1 MSINTL
7 EYAAVFM
14 EELDHQLVENST
26 TGWMED
32 NAGQVQYNG
41 GAEVKIP
48 KMQMSGLG
56 DYDRDGG
63 FAKGAV
69 TVTYETKEMT
79 QDRGRTFQLDAM
91 DVDETNFAAMAG
103 NVMGEFQRTKVIPEI
118 DAYRYS
124 TIAKLAEKNK
134 KVKEYTPV
142 KGQIFETLVEDLAA
156 VRDIAGDCAELVIA
170 MNAKLAGKLDLEK
183 GGQNI
188 LQGGVFRQGSAELKV
203 KEIDGC
209 PIIRVPSARFQT
221 EYTFYDGVTE
231 NQTAGGFAPAEEAQE
246 INWIV
251 ILRHA
256 PVAVSKTDVTR
267 IFDPMTNQN
276 ANAWK
281 IDYRKYHDL
290 WIMDNGMEGV
300 LVSVKPKES
309 DDKKDGDGTNGSGGG
324 GEQAS

>member
-1 MSINTL
+1 MSFNSIQ
-7 EYAAVFM
+7 YATVFM
-14 EELDHQLVENST
+14 EELDSQLVEKST
-26 TGWMED
+26 TGWMEG

-69 TVTYETKEMT
+69 TVTYETRKLT

-91 DVDETNFAAMAG
+91 DVDETNFAATAG
-103 NVMGEFQRTKVIPEI
+103 AVMREFQNTKVIPEI

-124 TIAKLAEKNK
+124 KIAEMAKTAGKT
-134 KVKEYTPV
+134 KEYTAV
-142 KGQIFETLVEDLAA
+142 VDTIFENLMNDMTAI
-156 VRDIAGDCAELVIA
+156 RDTVGDGCEMVIA
-170 MNAKLAGKLDLEK
+170 MSAKVAGMLDLAK
-183 GGQNI
+183 GGTNV
-188 LQGGVFRQGSAELKV
+188 LESGVFQQGSAELKV

-221 EYTFYDGVTE
+221 KYTFMDGVTE
-231 NQTAGGFAPAEEAQE
+231 NETDGGFAAAEDAKA
-246 INWIV
+246 INWIIMV
-251 ILRHA
+251 KSA
-256 PVAVSKTDVTR
+256 PVAISKTDVTR

-281 IDYRKYHDL
+281 IDYRKYHDI
-290 WIMDNGMEGV
+290 WITDNGMDGI
-300 LVSVKPKES
+300 LVNIS
-309 DDKKDGDGTNGSGGG
+309 N
-324 GEQAS
+324 A

>member
-1 MSINTL
+1 MSFNSL
-7 EYAAVFM
+7 QYASIFM
-14 EELDHQLVENST
+14 SDLDKQLVEGST

-32 NAGQVQYNG
+32 NAMQVQYNG

-69 TVTYETKEMT
+69 TVTYETKQLT

-91 DVDETNFAAMAG
+91 DVDETNFAATAG
-103 NVMGEFQRTKVIPEI
+103 AVMGEFQRSRVIPEI

-124 TIAKLAEKNK
+124 KIAELAQAAGKT
-134 KVKEYTPV
+134 KEYKAAKDT
-142 KGQIFETLVEDLAA
+142 IFEELMNDMTAI
-156 VRDIAGDCAELVIA
+156 RDIVGDGCEMVIA
-170 MNAKLAGKLDLEK
+170 MNAKAAGLLDLAK
-183 GGQNI
+183 GGTNVLESGIFQ
-188 LQGGVFRQGSAELKV
+188 QGSAELKV

-221 EYTFYDGVTE
+221 KYTFLDGVTE
-231 NQTAGGFAPAEEAQE
+231 SETEGGFTAAADAKG
-246 INWIV
+246 INWIIMV
-251 ILRHA
+251 KNA
-256 PVAVSKTDVTR
+256 PVAISKTDVTR

-281 IDYRKYHDL
+281 IDYRKYHDI
-290 WIMDNGMEGV
+290 WITENGMNGI
-300 LVSVKPKES
+300 LVNI
-309 DDKKDGDGTNGSGGG
+309 DKA
-324 GEQAS
+324 EA

>member
-1 MSINTL
+1 MGINTL

-14 EELDHQLVENST
+14 EGLDQQLVENST

-32 NAGQVQYNG
+32 NAGQIQYNG

-48 KMQMSGLG
+48 KMQLSGLG
-56 DYDRDGG
+56 NYDRDGG
-63 FAKGAV
+63 FVKGAV
-69 TVTYETKEMT
+69 TVTYETMEMT

-124 TIAKLAEKNK
+124 KIAEMAEENGKLT
-134 KVKEYTPV
+134 EYTPE
-142 KGQIFETLVEDLAA
+142 KGGILEKLVEDITA
-156 VRDIAGDCAELVIA
+156 VRDQAGDCAELVVA

-183 GGQNI
+183 GGENI
-188 LQGGVFRQGSAELKV
+188 LQSGVFQQGSAELKV
-203 KEIDGC
+203 REIDGC

-221 EYTFYDGVTE
+221 GYTFFDGVTE
-231 NQTAGGFAPAEEAQE
+231 SEKEGGFAPVEEARE

-251 ILRHA
+251 CLKRA

-290 WIMDNGMEGV
+290 WIMDNGMEGI
-300 LVSVKPKES
+300 LVSVQPRA
-309 DDKKDGDGTNGSGGG
+309 DGADGTREN
-324 GEQAS
+324 GEQKA

>member
-1 MSINTL
+1 MSINTMA
-7 EYAAVFM
+7 YAAIFM
-14 EELDHQLVENST
+14 EELDHQLVEGST
-26 TGWMED
+26 TGWMEE

-48 KMQMSGLG
+48 KVTMSGLG
-56 DYDRDGG
+56 NYDRDGG
-63 FAKGAV
+63 FVKGAV
-69 TVTYETKEMT
+69 SVTYETKEMT

-124 TIAKLAEKNK
+124 KIAELAEAKGKTK
-134 KVKEYTPV
+134 KYQPAV
-142 KGQIFETLVEDLAA
+142 GSIFENLMTDLNA
-156 VRDIAGDCAELVIA
+156 VRDLAGECEDIVIA
-170 MNAKLAGKLDLEK
+170 MNAKTAGLLDLEK
-183 GGQNI
+183 GGTNI
-188 LQGGVFRQGSAELKV
+188 LQGGTFTQGSLELKV

-221 EYTFYDGVTE
+221 KFKFLDGVTNAE
-231 NQTAGGFAPAEEAQE
+231 GGFTADETAKE
-246 INWIV
+246 INWM
-251 ILRHA
+251 ILVKHV

-290 WIMDNGMEGV
+290 WIMDNGMDGIM
-300 LVSVKPKES
+300 VSINEA
-309 DDKKDGDGTNGSGGG
+309 
-324 GEQAS
+324 GE

>member
-1 MSINTL
+1 MNTMQ
-7 EYAAVFM
+7 YASVFM
-14 EELDHQLVENST
+14 TELDKQLVEKST

-48 KMQMSGLG
+48 KMTMSGLG

-69 TVTYETKEMT
+69 TVSYETRTLT

-91 DVDETNFAAMAG
+91 DVDETNFAATAG
-103 NVMGEFQRTKVIPEI
+103 NVMREFQSTKVIPEI

-124 TIAKLAEKNK
+124 KIYGLAEAAGKTNTYK
-134 KVKEYTPV
+134 ATVDT
-142 KGQIFETLVEDLAA
+142 IFETLMNDITA
-156 VRDIAGDCAELVIA
+156 VRDVVGECTEIVIA
-170 MNAKLAGKLDLEK
+170 MSAKVAGMLDLAK
-183 GGQNI
+183 GGSNVLQNGFFE
-188 LQGGVFRQGSAELKV
+188 QGKAEIKV

-209 PIIRVPSARFQT
+209 PIIRVPSARFKT
-221 EYTFYDGVTE
+221 VYDFLDGVE
-231 NQTAGGFAPAEEAQE
+231 NAEGGFAAAADAKG
-246 INWIV
+246 INWM
-251 ILRHA
+251 ILVKNA

-290 WIMDNGMEGV
+290 WIMDNGMDGV
-300 LVSVKPKES
+300 LVSV
-309 DDKKDGDGTNGSGGG
+309 
-324 GEQAS
+324 GE

>member
-1 MSINTL
+1 MSFNSIQ
-7 EYAAVFM
+7 YATVFM
-14 EELDHQLVENST
+14 EELDSQLVEKST
-26 TGWMED
+26 TGWMEG

-69 TVTYETKEMT
+69 TVTYETRKLT

-91 DVDETNFAAMAG
+91 DVDETNFAATAG
-103 NVMGEFQRTKVIPEI
+103 AVMREFQNTKVIPEI

-124 TIAKLAEKNK
+124 KIAELAKTAGK
-134 KVKEYTPV
+134 IKEYTAAV
-142 KGQIFETLVEDLAA
+142 DTIFENLMNDMTAIRDAVGDGCELIIAMSAKVAGMLDLA
-156 VRDIAGDCAELVIA
+156 
-170 MNAKLAGKLDLEK
+170 K
-183 GGQNI
+183 GGTNV
-188 LQGGVFRQGSAELKV
+188 LESGVFQQGSAELKV

-221 EYTFYDGVTE
+221 KYDFMDGVTE
-231 NQTAGGFAPAEEAQE
+231 NETDGGFAKAEDAKG
-246 INWIV
+246 INWIIMV
-251 ILRHA
+251 KSA
-256 PVAVSKTDVTR
+256 PVAISKTDVTR

-281 IDYRKYHDL
+281 IDYRKYHDI
-290 WIMDNGMEGV
+290 WITDNGMDGI
-300 LVSVKPKES
+300 LVNIS
-309 DDKKDGDGTNGSGGG
+309 N
-324 GEQAS
+324 A

>member
-1 MSINTL
+1 MNTM
-7 EYAAVFM
+7 EYAAIFM
-14 EELDHQLVENST
+14 EELDHQLVDVST
-26 TGWMED
+26 TGWMEE

-69 TVTYETKEMT
+69 TVSYETREMT

-91 DVDETNFAAMAG
+91 DVDETNFAATAG
-103 NVMGEFQRTKVIPEI
+103 CVMGEFQRTKVVPEI

-124 TIAKLAEKNK
+124 KIYALANTAKQTKS
-134 KVKEYTPV
+134 YTPAV
-142 KGQIFETLVEDLAA
+142 SSVFETLVNDITE
-156 VRDIAGDCAELVIA
+156 VRDRVGECTEVVIA
-170 MNAKLAGKLDLEK
+170 MSAKVAGLLDLAK
-183 GGQNI
+183 GGTNVLESGVFQ
-188 LQGGVFRQGSAELKV
+188 QGGVELKV

-221 EYTFYDGVTE
+221 SYDFLDGVTE
-231 NQTAGGFAPAEEAQE
+231 TETEGGFAAAEGAKP
-246 INWIV
+246 INWM
-251 ILRHA
+251 ILVKTA

-290 WIMDNGMEGV
+290 WIMDNGMNGV
-300 LVSVKPKES
+300 LVSV
-309 DDKKDGDGTNGSGGG
+309 NN
-324 GEQAS
+324 A

>member
-1 MSINTL
+1 MSFNSIQ
-7 EYAAVFM
+7 YATVFM
-14 EELDHQLVENST
+14 EELDSQLVEKST
-26 TGWMED
+26 TGWMEG

-69 TVTYETKEMT
+69 TVTYETRKLT

-91 DVDETNFAAMAG
+91 DVDETNFAATAG
-103 NVMGEFQRTKVIPEI
+103 AVMREFQNTKVIPEI

-124 TIAKLAEKNK
+124 KIAEMAKTAGKT
-134 KVKEYTPV
+134 KEYTAV
-142 KGQIFETLVEDLAA
+142 VDTIFENLMNDMTAIRDA
-156 VRDIAGDCAELVIA
+156 VGDGCELVIA
-170 MNAKLAGKLDLEK
+170 MSAKVAGMLDLAK
-183 GGQNI
+183 GGTNV
-188 LQGGVFRQGSAELKV
+188 LESGVFQQGSAELKV

-221 EYTFYDGVTE
+221 KYTFMDGVTE
-231 NQTAGGFAPAEEAQE
+231 NETDGGFAKAEDAKA
-246 INWIV
+246 INWIIMV
-251 ILRHA
+251 KSA
-256 PVAVSKTDVTR
+256 PVAISKTDVTR

-281 IDYRKYHDL
+281 IDYRKYHDI
-290 WIMDNGMEGV
+290 WITDNGMDGI
-300 LVSVKPKES
+300 LVNIS
-309 DDKKDGDGTNGSGGG
+309 N
-324 GEQAS
+324 A

>member
-1 MSINTL
+1 MSFNSF
-7 EYAAVFM
+7 EYASVFM
-14 EELDHQLVENST
+14 EELDSQLVEKST
-26 TGWMED
+26 TGWMEG

-69 TVTYETKEMT
+69 TVTYETRKLT

-91 DVDETNFAAMAG
+91 DVDETNFAATAG
-103 NVMGEFQRTKVIPEI
+103 AVMREFQNTKVIPEI

-124 TIAKLAEKNK
+124 KIAELAKTAGK
-134 KVKEYTPV
+134 TKEYTAAV
-142 KGQIFETLVEDLAA
+142 DTIFENLMNDMTAIRDA
-156 VRDIAGDCAELVIA
+156 VGDGCELVIA
-170 MNAKLAGKLDLEK
+170 MSAKVAGMLDLAK
-183 GGQNI
+183 GGTNV
-188 LQGGVFRQGSAELKV
+188 LESGVFQQGSAELKV

-221 EYTFYDGVTE
+221 KYTFMDGVTE
-231 NQTAGGFAPAEEAQE
+231 SETDGGFVKAEDAKG
-246 INWIV
+246 INWIIMV
-251 ILRHA
+251 KSA
-256 PVAVSKTDVTR
+256 PVAISKTDVTR

-281 IDYRKYHDL
+281 IDYRKYHDI
-290 WIMDNGMEGV
+290 WITDNGMDGI
-300 LVSVKPKES
+300 LVNISK
-309 DDKKDGDGTNGSGGG
+309 
-324 GEQAS
+324 A

>member
-1 MSINTL
+1 MSFNSIQ
-7 EYAAVFM
+7 YATVFM
-14 EELDHQLVENST
+14 EELDSQLVEKST
-26 TGWMED
+26 TGWMEG

-69 TVTYETKEMT
+69 TVTYETRKLT

-91 DVDETNFAAMAG
+91 DVDETNFAATAG
-103 NVMGEFQRTKVIPEI
+103 AVMREFQNTKVIPEI

-124 TIAKLAEKNK
+124 KIAEMAKTAGKT
-134 KVKEYTPV
+134 KEYTAV
-142 KGQIFETLVEDLAA
+142 VDTIFENLMNDMTAIRDA
-156 VRDIAGDCAELVIA
+156 VGDGCELVIA
-170 MNAKLAGKLDLEK
+170 MSAKVAGMLDLAK
-183 GGQNI
+183 GGTNV
-188 LQGGVFRQGSAELKV
+188 LESGVFQQGSAELKV

-221 EYTFYDGVTE
+221 KYTFMDGVTE
-231 NQTAGGFAPAEEAQE
+231 NETDGGFAKAEDAKA
-246 INWIV
+246 INWIIMV
-251 ILRHA
+251 KSA
-256 PVAVSKTDVTR
+256 PVAISKTDVTR

-281 IDYRKYHDL
+281 IDYRKYHDI
-290 WIMDNGMEGV
+290 WITDNGMDGI
-300 LVSVKPKES
+300 LVNISK
-309 DDKKDGDGTNGSGGG
+309 
-324 GEQAS
+324 A

>member
-1 MSINTL
+1 MSFNSIQ
-7 EYAAVFM
+7 YATVFM
-14 EELDHQLVENST
+14 EELDSQLVEKST
-26 TGWMED
+26 TGWMEG

-69 TVTYETKEMT
+69 TVTYETRKLT

-91 DVDETNFAAMAG
+91 DVDETNFAATAG
-103 NVMGEFQRTKVIPEI
+103 AVMREFQNTKVIPEI

-124 TIAKLAEKNK
+124 KIAELAKTAGK
-134 KVKEYTPV
+134 IKEYTAAV
-142 KGQIFETLVEDLAA
+142 DTIFENLMNDMTAIRDA
-156 VRDIAGDCAELVIA
+156 VGDGCELVIA
-170 MNAKLAGKLDLEK
+170 MSAKVAGMLDLAK
-183 GGQNI
+183 GGTNV
-188 LQGGVFRQGSAELKV
+188 LESGVFQQGSAELKV

-221 EYTFYDGVTE
+221 KYDFMDGVTE
-231 NQTAGGFAPAEEAQE
+231 NETDGGFAKAEDAKG
-246 INWIV
+246 INWIIMV
-251 ILRHA
+251 KSA
-256 PVAVSKTDVTR
+256 PVAISKTDVTR

-281 IDYRKYHDL
+281 IDYRKYHDI
-290 WIMDNGMEGV
+290 WITDNGMDGI
-300 LVSVKPKES
+300 LVNIS
-309 DDKKDGDGTNGSGGG
+309 N
-324 GEQAS
+324 A